1 MSNKI
6 TNHFKSRK
14 RKRAE
19 NLNTEKVDTVE
30 ILSDDESANNASE
43 QDPKEIYKDS

>member
-6 TNHFKSRK
+6 TDHFKSRK
-14 RKRAE
+14 QKRAE

-30 ILSDDESANNASE
+30 ILSDDESANSASE
-43 QDPKEIYKDS
+43 RDPK